1 MEGMRSIFYGTLIL
15 IFAWGIGSA
24 VKQVGTAKF
33 IVSLTHDV
41 LSIGWV
47 PLITFVTGAVVS
59 FCTGTSYG
67 TMAVLMPIVL
77 PLVHA
82 IASNQGVDPMP
93 YMFPTIG
100 AVLAGA
106 VWGDHCSPIS
116 DTTIMSSMFTGSDHM
131 DHVTTQIP
139 YALLAALGAMAG
151 YVGFALG
158 LPAVVDLAIAVGVVF
173 ILFRMISKPVELE
186 G

>member
-1 MEGMRSIFYGTLIL
+1 
-15 IFAWGIGSA
+15 
-24 VKQVGTAKF
+24 
-33 IVSLTHDV
+33 
-41 LSIGWV
+41 
-47 PLITFVTGAVVS
+47 
-59 FCTGTSYG
+59 
-67 TMAVLMPIVL
+67 MAVLMPIVL

-82 IASNQGVDPMP
+82 IASNQGIDPMP
-93 YMFPTIG
+93 YIIPTIG

-139 YALLAALGAMAG
+139 YALLAALGAVAG
-151 YVGFALG
+151 YAGFALG
-158 LPAVVDLAIAVGVVF
+158 LPALVNLAIGIGVVF
-173 ILFRMISKPVELE
+173 IVFRGISKPVELE